1 MGTSLI
7 RGKKLLGPYSR
18 TRHFSRVACQ
28 SGQRS
33 VEAIPG
39 LTRMAFTWLQAQ
51 RAPLHT
57 ETNHN
62 VGVDTWREA
71 KDRVKLLAAEE
82 INRHTSEIDTLP
94 CGRRVYGLD
103 CLQGELTYK
112 KHPPPRTLQQD

>member
-1 MGTSLI
+1 
-7 RGKKLLGPYSR
+7 
-18 TRHFSRVACQ
+18 
-28 SGQRS
+28 
-33 VEAIPG
+33 
-39 LTRMAFTWLQAQ
+39 MAFTWLQAQ